1 MKPKLFEGGVS
12 VDKRGSVSF
21 NNNLLLTKIK
31 RFYIVKNNKK
41 NFVRA
46 WHGHKIEAKY
56 ILCISGKAKISAVKI
71 RNFNKPSKKSK
82 VISWIL
88 DNKTPNVVYVP
99 PGYANGS
106 KSISKDMKL
115 IIFSTSTLKQS
126 LKDDFRFPEK
136 FWKIWIWKQK
146 F

>member
-136 FWKIWIWKQK
+136 FWKI
-146 F
+146 

>member
-1 MKPKLFEGGVS
+1 MKPKLFDGGVS

-21 NNNLLLTKIK
+21 NNNLILKKIK

-56 ILCISGKAKISAVKI
+56 ILCIGGRAKISAVQIKD
-71 RNFNKPSKKSK
+71 FKKPSKKSK
-82 VISWIL
+82 VSSWTL
-88 DNKTPNVVYVP
+88 DSKIPNVVYVP

-106 KSISKDMKL
+106 KSMSSDMRL
-115 IIFSTSTLKQS
+115 IIFSTSTLKNS
-126 LKDDFRFPEK
+126 IKDDYRFSPE
-136 FWKIWIWKQK
+136 FWKI
-146 F
+146 